1 MSDRGISFD
10 SLADAAW
17 RHYAECADAAFVVKP
32 AIPILFFG
40 DSARYFESA
49 TRIITVGLNP
59 SLREFPAGEP
69 FRRFVGGEMLYPSGP
84 GAEQVALYQTALDA
98 YFRCDPYR
106 RWFRCFEPILNG
118 LEASYY
124 GTHAYTALNT
134 DLCSPLATAP
144 TWSGLSAAQQVL
156 LMEQGVA
163 LWHRL
168 VDYLEPDVILIS
180 VASRLRE
187 LIRFELVELWQPIY
201 TIKWRKDGTPKPHE
215 YTVQA
220 ATIRLGSGKCT
231 RIVFGRAAHTPFGLI
246 SNQDKIALGS
256 VIDATLAEA

>member
-1 MSDRGISFD
+1 M
-10 SLADAAW
+10 
-17 RHYAECADAAFVVKP
+17 
-32 AIPILFFG
+32 
-40 DSARYFESA
+40 RYFESA

-84 GAEQVALYQTALDA
+84 GAEQVVLYQTALDA

-118 LEASYY
+118 LGASYY
-124 GTHAYTALNT
+124 GTHAHTPLNT

-144 TWSGLSAAQQVL
+144 TWSGLNGAQQAVL
-156 LMEQGVA
+156 MQEGVV

-180 VASRLRE
+180 VASRLRK
-187 LIRFELVELWQPIY
+187 LIGFELVKPWQPIY
-201 TIKWRKDGTPKPHE
+201 TIRHRKDGTLKRRE
-215 YTVQA
+215 YVVEA
-220 ATIRLGSGKCT
+220 ALIRLSSGKCT
-231 RIVFGRAAHTPFGLI
+231 RIVFGQAAHTPFGLI
-246 SNQDKIALGS
+246 SNQDKIALGT
-256 VIDATLAEA
+256 VIGAALAEA